1 MDARVCVCILS
12 LTQWESRWSKLRGAG
27 TRSRRSR
34 RMGMG
39 RGGKGKGI
47 EGAKGSSSGLGISRP
62 QYTHTRSISHSLIHS
77 HPPSSI
83 IIFIHPLFLSLLS
96 FLFFLTFSFHYIA
109 HLAIYQAKPSNLLL
123 LIYRGL
129 CMHANAYIVRV
140 LRVREADR

>member
-1 MDARVCVCILS
+1 MFGWVRVLDARVCVCILS

-62 QYTHTRSISHSLIHS
+62 QYTHSLNLSLSHSLS
-77 HPPSSI
+77 PPNLNPNFYSPPVSFSS
-83 IIFIHPLFLSLLS
+83 FFSFLSY
-96 FLFFLTFSFHYIA
+96 FLISLYCALGYIPSK
-109 HLAIYQAKPSNLLL
+109 AI
-123 LIYRGL
+123 
-129 CMHANAYIVRV
+129 
-140 LRVREADR
+140 

>member
-1 MDARVCVCILS
+1 MGKQVVKA
-12 LTQWESRWSKLRGAG
+12 E
-27 TRSRRSR
+27 RSRNEEQEQEEQEDED
-34 RMGMG
+34 GDG
-39 RGGKGKGI
+39 EGKGKGLRGLR
-47 EGAKGSSSGLGISRP
+47 EVAPDSGYLDLN
-62 QYTHTRSISHSLIHS
+62 THTRSISHSLIHS
-77 HPPSSI
+77 HPPTSI
-83 IIFIHPLFLSLLS
+83 LIFIHPLFLSLLS